1 MRRTLHLVSARLA
14 LRRLHDPMLVAR
26 MRGTLGRRLPGV
38 DEEALA
44 AAARPL
50 FAAAPSTL
58 TEVARAVG
66 DRWQQLESRRSS
78 CRIARDSGG
87 WAIPSRCA
95 ARPKCSSSA
104 TATKYRSSRVSTGP
118 P

>member
-1 MRRTLHLVSARLA
+1 
-14 LRRLHDPMLVAR
+14 

-66 DRWQQLESRRSS
+66 DRWQQLEIPALELSDRPRQRRL
-78 CRIARDSGG
+78 
-87 WAIPSRCA
+87 AIPSRCA